1 MLPPDGDGQ
10 PGEHQTLGQFA
21 LVSYIPDP
29 LARFLD
35 DLRMELT
42 PGCMPRAHVTILPP
56 RPLHEVLKDVIRQ
69 ITQESLTVPAFRVE
83 LGKVEIFEGSNVV
96 YIELT
101 RGAKEL
107 RAYYDLLN
115 HGPLEFKEHFPY
127 HPHITLAQNISA
139 EQAPQLAAI
148 ARERWA
154 EYRGPRGFMVSSLS
168 FVQHVAPSIW
178 TDVAEVRTGV
188 EVGVGR

>member
-1 MLPPDGDGQ
+1 MLPADGDGQ
-10 PGEHQTLGQFA
+10 PREQVTLGQFA

-42 PGCMPRAHVTILPP
+42 PGCTPRAHVTILPP
-56 RPLHEVLKDVIRQ
+56 RPLSEDLKEAIRQ
-69 ITQESLTVPAFRVE
+69 ITEESRNVPPFRVQ
-83 LGKVEIFEGSNVV
+83 LGPVEIFNGSNVV
-96 YIELT
+96 YIEIE

-107 RAYYDLLN
+107 REFYDLLN
-115 HGPLEFKEHFPY
+115 RGALHHQESFPY
-127 HPHITLAQNISA
+127 HPHITLAQNVSA
-139 EQAPQLAAI
+139 EEAALLAGI

-154 EYRGPRGFMVSSLS
+154 NYEGPRGFVVSALS

-178 TDVAEVRTGV
+178 TDVAEIHAGV
-188 EVGVGR
+188 EVAVG